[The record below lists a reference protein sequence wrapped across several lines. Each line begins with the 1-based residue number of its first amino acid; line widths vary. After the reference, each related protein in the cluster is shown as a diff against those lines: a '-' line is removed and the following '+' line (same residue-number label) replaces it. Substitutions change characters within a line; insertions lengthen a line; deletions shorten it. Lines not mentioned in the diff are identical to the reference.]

1 MPSIVMSANDS
12 VSVDRVLVHK
22 ASVPG
27 GRCLAARISGGFA
40 WLRPDEQTVAA
51 HGKEKRAVTEAIS
64 GFRCQA
70 SAGGRY
76 TAGGTD
82 CREAPLTVHEKKN
95 LSESDICAK
104 HITPAIVLA
113 GWDEDSQI
121 RREVYFTKGRIIV
134 RGKLVSRGRAKR
146 ADYILYYK
154 PNIPLAVIEAKDNSF
169 SVGDGLQQA
178 LEYAATLNIPF
189 VFSSNGDGF
198 VFHDR
203 TGASAEKEA
212 NMPMDAFPS
221 PKDLWARYR
230 AWKGLTPEA
239 EKIVLQDYFD
249 DGSGKAPR
257 YYQVSAV
264 NAAVEAIAKGRDR
277 ILLVMATGT
286 GKTYTAFQIIWR
298 LWKAGRKK
306 RILYLADRNVLIDQ
320 TMVNDFRP
328 FGAAMA
334 KLSTHAKTI
343 ERDGG
348 SDIDLT
354 TAIDRKRRIDTAY
367 EIYLGL
373 YQAITGPEER
383 QKLFR
388 EFSPTFFD
396 LIVIDECHR
405 GSAAEDSAW
414 REILEYFTSATQI
427 GMTATPKETKYVSNI
442 DYFGEPVYTYSLKE
456 GIRDGFLAPYKVV
469 KVHIDRDVEGYRP
482 EKGQLDREGEEV
494 EDRIYNVKDFDRTLV
509 LDDRTK
515 LVAHKVTEF
524 LKESGD
530 RFQKTIVFCIDQE
543 HAGRMRQALIN
554 ENFDLVAEN
563 QRYVMRITGNDKE
576 GQDQLGNFIDPESR
590 YPALVTTSR
599 LLSTGVDVQTCRL
612 IVLDREV
619 GSMTEFKQIIGRGTR
634 VHEDTR
640 KYYFTV
646 IDFRGATSHFADPEF
661 DGDPV
666 QIYEPGEQDPIA
678 PPDDM
683 PSTDEDGDLLPEKP
697 GTDETIVD
705 GPPDLTLP
713 PTSGRLRKVYVD
725 GIDVRIVAERVEYLD
740 EHGKLIT
747 ESLRDFTKKA
757 LKKRFTS
764 LSDFLKRWKAAERKQ
779 AIVDEL
785 EAEGLPLGPI
795 AEELGKD
802 LDPFDLICHVAF
814 DKKPLTRRE
823 RAENVMKRDVFTK
836 YGPQARAVLDA
847 LLAKYADEG
856 VLNLDDAN
864 VLKIAPFSAMGSV
877 VQLIKAFGDRQGFE
891 KAVHELQS
899 ALYQEAA

>member
-1 MPSIVMSANDS
+1 
-12 VSVDRVLVHK
+12 
-22 ASVPG
+22 
-27 GRCLAARISGGFA
+27 
-40 WLRPDEQTVAA
+40 
-51 HGKEKRAVTEAIS
+51 
-64 GFRCQA
+64 
-70 SAGGRY
+70 
-76 TAGGTD
+76 
-82 CREAPLTVHEKKN
+82 LTVYDKKS

-104 HITPAIVLA
+104 HITPAVVQA
-113 GWDEDSQI
+113 GWDEDTQI
-121 RREVYFTKGRIIV
+121 RREVSFTKGRIIV
-134 RGKLVSRGRAKR
+134 RGRLVSRGKGKR

-154 PNIPLAVIEAKDNSF
+154 PNIPLALIEAKDNTY
-169 SVGDGLQQA
+169 SVGDGMQQG
-178 LEYAATLNIPF
+178 LEYATTLDIPF

-203 TGASAEKEA
+203 TGDAGATETNLA
-212 NMPMDAFPS
+212 LDAFP
-221 PKDLWARYR
+221 PPADLWARYR
-230 AWKGLTPEA
+230 AWKRLTPEA
-239 EKIVLQDYFD
+239 EQVVLQDYFD

-264 NAAVEAIAKGRDR
+264 NAAIEAIAKGRDR

-334 KLSTHAKTI
+334 KLSTQSKTI
-343 ERDGG
+343 ERDEGG
-348 SDIDLT
+348 TVDLT
-354 TAIDRKRRIDTAY
+354 TAIDKKRRIDTAY

-373 YQAITGPEER
+373 YQAITGPEDR

-388 EFSPTFFD
+388 EFSPGFFD

-414 REILEYFTSATQI
+414 REILEYFSSATQI

-442 DYFGEPVYTYSLKE
+442 HYFGDPVYSYSLKQ

-482 EKGQLDREGEEV
+482 EKGQLDREGELV
-494 EDRIYNVKDFDRTLV
+494 EDRLYNAKDFDRILV

-515 LVAHKVTEF
+515 LVARKVTEF

-530 RFQKTIVFCIDQE
+530 RFQKTIVFCVDQE
-543 HAGRMRQALIN
+543 HAARMRQALIN
-554 ENFDLVAEN
+554 ENADLVAEN
-563 QRYVMRITGNDKE
+563 HRYVMRITGNDAE
-576 GQDQLGNFIDPESR
+576 GQAQLGNFIDPESK
-590 YPALVTTSR
+590 YPVLVTTSR
-599 LLSTGVDVQTCRL
+599 LLSTGVDAQTCRL

-619 GSMTEFKQIIGRGTR
+619 GSMTEFKQIVGRGTR

-640 KYYFTV
+640 KFYFTL

-661 DGDPV
+661 DGEPV
-666 QIYEPGEQDPIA
+666 QIYEPGEGDPVA
-678 PPDDM
+678 PPDNA
-683 PSTDEDGDLLPEKP
+683 PPQDEDGEPFPETP
-697 GTDETIVD
+697 GEDEIIVD
-705 GPPDLTLP
+705 APPDISLP
-713 PTSGRLRKVYVD
+713 PPGGKTKKVYVD
-725 GIDVRIVAERVEYLD
+725 GVAATIIAERVEYLD
-740 EHGKLIT
+740 ENGKLVT
-747 ESLRDFTKKA
+747 ETLRDFTKKA
-757 LKKRFTS
+757 LRKRFTS
-764 LSDFLKRWKAAERKQ
+764 LDDFLKRWKSAERKR
-779 AIVDEL
+779 AIIQEL
-785 EAEGLPLGPI
+785 EAEGLPLDSI
-795 AEELGKD
+795 AEELGKG

-814 DKKPLTRRE
+814 DRKPLTRRE
-823 RAENVMKRDVFTK
+823 RAENVKKRDMFTK

-864 VLKIAPFSAMGSV
+864 VLKIAPFSTMGSV
-877 VQLIKAFGDRQGFE
+877 MQLIKAFGDRQGFE
-891 KAVHELQS
+891 RAVHELQS